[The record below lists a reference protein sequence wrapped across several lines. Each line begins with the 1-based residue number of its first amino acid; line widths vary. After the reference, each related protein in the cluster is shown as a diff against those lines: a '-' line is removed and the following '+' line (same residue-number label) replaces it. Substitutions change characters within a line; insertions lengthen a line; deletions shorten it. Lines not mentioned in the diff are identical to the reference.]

1 MLSVIFQS
9 CIFRSCIFS
18 RPVKTTAGQTA
29 VDRMTDRDDV
39 VASVEERRGIIVV
52 QVAGVEGRGQGSHVV
67 LRPLPHVASHVAEPQ
82 AVGRVRVD
90 RLSITHHV
98 TGF

>member
-1 MLSVIFQS
+1 VTFT
-9 CIFRSCIFS
+9 
-18 RPVKTTAGQTA
+18 PVKTTAGQTA